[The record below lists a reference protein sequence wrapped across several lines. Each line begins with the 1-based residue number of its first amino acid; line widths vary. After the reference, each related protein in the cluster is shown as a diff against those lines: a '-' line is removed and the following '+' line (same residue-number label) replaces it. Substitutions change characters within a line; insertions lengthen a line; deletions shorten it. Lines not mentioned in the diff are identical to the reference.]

1 MRKGTRCSRMAWS
14 PAIMLMSSDEDQGYR
29 DGLEGREPRPIWST
43 YDDGYRRGK
52 AERERREPYD
62 EPGGNPRGF

>member
-1 MRKGTRCSRMAWS
+1 
-14 PAIMLMSSDEDQGYR
+14 MLMSSDEDQGYR

>member
-1 MRKGTRCSRMAWS
+1 MAWS

-43 YDDGYRRGK
+43 YKDGYDRGVR
-52 AERERREPYD
+52 ERERRNEKP
-62 EPGGNPRGF
+62 ERRGYVVPNGEDW